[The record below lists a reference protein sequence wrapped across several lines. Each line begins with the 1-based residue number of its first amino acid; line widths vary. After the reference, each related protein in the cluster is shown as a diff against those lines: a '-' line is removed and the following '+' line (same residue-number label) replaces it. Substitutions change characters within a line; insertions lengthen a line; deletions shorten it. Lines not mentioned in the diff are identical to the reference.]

1 MLVRTAES
9 NNNKKRKAIKTMEET
24 RLTPLE
30 ERIVMTIARK
40 SYSKDPDNRWT
51 TQRELV
57 DAVDSDLTVED
68 KLEWNDHDYNHCRRI
83 WTIINNLNQT
93 GRLEKIIVTKDY
105 KYKLGTKKECQAY
118 FKKLHKDAVLKLM
131 RLSTLKKKYAQNGQE
146 TLFDLSLKK
155 TENEA
160 KVRTWLET
168 LVPDILEIAKE
179 EAEKAARKEKKRTCR
194 QTIRQDT
201 IG

>member
-1 MLVRTAES
+1 
-9 NNNKKRKAIKTMEET
+9 MEEENK
-24 RLTPLE
+24 LTPLE

-40 SYSKDPDNRWT
+40 SYSKDPFNRWT

-57 DAVDSDLTVED
+57 DAVEDDLTIID

-83 WTIINNLNQT
+83 WTIINNLNQS
-93 GRLEKIIVTKDY
+93 GKLEKIIVTKDY
-105 KYKLGTKKECQAY
+105 KYKLGTKKECEAY

-131 RLSTLKKKYAQNGQE
+131 RLSTLKRKYAQNGQE

-168 LVPDILEIAKE
+168 LVPDVLEIAKE
-179 EAEKAARKEKKRTCR
+179 EAEKAARKEKKNGTKKNVLA
-194 QTIRQDT
+194 
-201 IG
+201 